1 MNKRAVIRSVGH
13 AVPTRI
19 YTNEELAKEKNIDTS
34 DEWIV
39 QRTGIKQRHICTGDE
54 GAHSLAIGAGR
65 EALEKSGLNPSE
77 IEMVIV
83 GTVSGDF
90 IWPSTACFVQ
100 DALGLKNAGAFDVS
114 AACAGFIYSLANATA
129 LIETGVVKN
138 ALVIG
143 VDALSKQ
150 IDWTDR
156 STCILFGDAAASV
169 IVSGVEGGERG
180 VIKTVMLSDGGGA
193 PFINIDLGGTKYPPN
208 CIAPDGLKYGIQ
220 MKGNEVYRFAI
231 KAMGDACEKVLAEAG
246 IDASDVDLFV
256 PHQANLRIIDS
267 AAERFKFPN
276 EKVFKN
282 VHKYGN
288 TSGGSIPLALY
299 EAVETGRLKPGM
311 LVLTVGF
318 GAGLV
323 WGANLIRW

>member
-13 AVPTRI
+13 AVPVCI
-19 YTNEELAKEKNIDTS
+19 FTNEELAKEKNIDTS
-34 DEWIV
+34 DEWII

-54 GAHSLAIGAGR
+54 GAHSLAINAGR
-65 EALEKSGLNPSE
+65 EALERSGLDKSE
-77 IEMVIV
+77 IDMVIV
-83 GTVSGDF
+83 GTVSGDY

-100 DALGLKNAGAFDVS
+100 DALGLKSAGAFDVS

-129 LIETGVVKN
+129 LIETGVVRN

-169 IVSGVEGGERG
+169 IVSGVEGGDRG

-208 CIAPDGLKYGIQ
+208 CVAPAGLKYGIQ

-246 IDASDVDLFV
+246 IDASEVDLFV
-256 PHQANLRIIDS
+256 PHQANLRIIDA
-267 AAERFKFPN
+267 AAERFNFPS